1 MLKIAT
7 GIALFMVVGG
17 LLTHRL
23 GLLPFNVAFYG
34 FGFGLLNCSLL
45 ALISSAMVFRRL
57 ARKEALVRPLIITVL
72 TVAPVLTVLMTVG
85 VAGFRAPAIHDI
97 STDVYDPPQFIYA
110 QAQRKPGE
118 NSLIYGGKELASLQT
133 EGYPDIKTIYLPET
147 NQEQGMIAVKT
158 VVDALGW
165 QVLGEDSER
174 GHIEAVETTPLMG
187 FADDIA
193 IRVRP
198 LKDAVLIDLRSVS
211 RVGLSDLGANAK
223 RIERFVKE
231 LKVRY

>member
-1 MLKIAT
+1 
-7 GIALFMVVGG
+7 MVLGG

-23 GLLPFNVAFYG
+23 GLLAFETAFYG
-34 FGFGLLNCSLL
+34 FGFGLLVCALL

-57 ARKEALVRPLIITVL
+57 ARKDSFGQPLVITVL

-85 VAGFRAPAIHDI
+85 VAGFKAPAIHDI
-97 STDVYDPPQFIYA
+97 STDVYDPPQFVYA
-110 QAQRKPGE
+110 QAHRKPGE
-118 NSLIYGGKELASLQT
+118 NSLEYGGKELASLQT
-133 EGYPDIKTIYLPET
+133 ESYPDIKTIYLPNT
-147 NQEQGMIAVKT
+147 NKDQGMTAVRA

-165 QVLGEDSER
+165 EVLGEDSER
-174 GHIEAVETTPLMG
+174 GHLEAVETTPLMG

-211 RVGLSDLGANAK
+211 RVGVSDLGANAK
-223 RIERFVKE
+223 RIERFVKK
-231 LKVRY
+231 LKGR